1 MNQPK
6 ISDLSSKELYFNRE
20 LSFLEFNRRVK
31 AQAGDERVPLLERLR
46 FLTIVSSNLD
56 EFFEVRVGL
65 LKQRIALALPHQG
78 ADSTPAAV
86 LHRQIRETVN
96 ALVTN
101 QYELLNNTVLP
112 ALEQHGVR
120 LLRRSRWTAA
130 HKAWIANY
138 FTEQALPVLTPV
150 GLDPAHPFPV
160 VQNKGLNFLI
170 TLEGEDAFDRDSGVA
185 ILQVPRCLPRVIRM
199 PKEISDGQEFTLIS
213 SVIHA
218 NINALFPGMQV
229 TGCHQFRLTRDSN
242 MWVDEEEID
251 DLLDALKGELH
262 GRNYGSSTR
271 LEVAAGTPDY
281 LIDFLLSHH
290 GLGQEDLYV
299 VNGPVNL
306 HRLGALVNQAELDEL
321 KHPAFTPGLP
331 QNLGP
336 KQDLLATLRAHDVLL
351 YHPYQSYNPVVDLLW
366 RASTDP
372 KVLAIKM
379 TLYRVGGGSRIV
391 EALLQAARAG
401 KDVTVVVELRAR
413 FDEAE
418 NISLATR
425 LAEAGANVVYGVV
438 GFKCHAK
445 TMLVVRREGGKLRR
459 YVHVGTGNYH
469 INNARLYTDYS
480 LLSANPELGEDVHRI
495 FMELTGLGKVRE
507 MNRLLHSPFTLR
519 EQLVKLID
527 DEATAALAGKP
538 AWIQAKMNSLTE
550 PTVIQ
555 ALYRASQAGVRIDLV
570 VRGICSLRPG
580 MPGVSDTIQVRSIV
594 GRFLEHDRVYAFHAG
609 GKDLVY
615 IASADWMDRNL
626 WRRVEIAC
634 PVRSPELKARILE
647 NLALFL
653 KDDALAWRMDQHGA
667 YERVA
672 EKGTVSAQDIL
683 LLANQSGG
691 SSLG

>member
-6 ISDLSSKELYFNRE
+6 IADLSAKQLFVNRE

-31 AQAGDERVPLLERLR
+31 AQARDARVPLLERLR

-86 LHRQIRETVN
+86 LHGQIREMVRSLVN
-96 ALVTN
+96 N
-101 QYELLNNTVLP
+101 QYKLLNETVLP
-112 ALEQHGVR
+112 ALEEHGVR

-130 HKAWIANY
+130 QKAWIANY

-160 VQNKGLNFLI
+160 VQNKGLNFQI
-170 TLEGEDAFDRDSGVA
+170 TLEGEDAFERDSGIA
-185 ILQVPRCLPRVIRM
+185 ILQVPRCLPRVIRL
-199 PKEISDGQEFTLIS
+199 PSENIDDQDFTLIS

-218 NINALFPGMQV
+218 NINALFPGMKV
-229 TGCHQFRLTRDSN
+229 TGCYQFRLTRDSN

-271 LEVAAGTPDY
+271 LEVASGTPDHV
-281 LIDFLLSHH
+281 IDFLLSHH
-290 GLGQEDLYV
+290 GLGPEDLYL

-306 HRLGALVNQAELDEL
+306 HRLDALVNQAQVDEL
-321 KHPAFTPGLP
+321 KHPRFTPGLP
-331 QNLGP
+331 HNLGP
-336 KQDLLATLRAHDVLL
+336 KQDLLATLRAQDVLL

-445 TMLVVRREGGKLRR
+445 TMLVVRREGGALRR

-469 INNARLYTDYS
+469 IKNARLYIDYS
-480 LLSANPELGEDVHRI
+480 LLSASPELCEDVHGL

-507 MNRLLHSPFTLR
+507 MSRLLHSPFTLR

-527 DEATAALAGKP
+527 DEARAAQAGKP
-538 AWIQAKMNSLTE
+538 AWIQAKMNSLSE
-550 PTVIQ
+550 PTVIK
-555 ALYRASQAGVRIDLV
+555 ALYRASQAGVRIDLI
-570 VRGICSLRPG
+570 VRGICCLRPG
-580 MPGVSDTIQVRSIV
+580 MLGVSDNIQVRSVV

-609 GKDLVY
+609 GKDRVY

-626 WRRVEIAC
+626 WRRIEIAC
-634 PVRSPELKARILE
+634 PIRSPVLKARLLE
-647 NLALFL
+647 NLSLFL
-653 KDDALAWRMDQHGA
+653 KDDAWAWGMDQNGEYA
-667 YERVA
+667 RVS
-672 EKGTVSAQDIL
+672 EKGTVSAQQTL

-691 SSLG
+691 LSLS

>member
-1 MNQPK
+1 MNTPK
-6 ISDLSSKELYFNRE
+6 PLDLSAKEFYVNRE

-31 AQAGDERVPLLERLR
+31 AQARDERVPLLERLR

-86 LHRQIRETVN
+86 LHRQIRETVSE
-96 ALVTN
+96 LVTN
-101 QYELLNNTVLP
+101 QYKLLNETVLP
-112 ALEQHGVR
+112 RLEEHGVR
-120 LLRRSRWTAA
+120 LLRRSRWTPAQ
-130 HKAWIANY
+130 KAWIKNY

-170 TLEGEDAFDRDSGVA
+170 TLEGEDAFERDSGVA
-185 ILQVPRCLPRVIRM
+185 ILQVPRCLPRVIRL
-199 PKEISDGQEFTLIS
+199 PEELSDGQDFTLIS

-218 NINALFPGMQV
+218 NVSALFPGMQV

-271 LEVAAGTPDY
+271 LEVAQGTPDY

-290 GLGQEDLYV
+290 GLGPEDLYV

-306 HRLGALVNQAELDEL
+306 HRLGALVNQARLDEL

-331 QNLGP
+331 HNLGP

-391 EALLQAARAG
+391 DALLQAARAG

-418 NISLATR
+418 NISLATL

-445 TMLVVRREGGKLRR
+445 TMLVVRREQGQLRR

-495 FMELTGLGKVRE
+495 FMELTGLGQVRE

-519 EQLVKLID
+519 TEVVRLID
-527 DEATAALAGKP
+527 AEATAAKAGKP
-538 AWIQAKMNSLTE
+538 AWIRAKMNSLTE
-550 PTVIQ
+550 PSVIQ
-555 ALYRASQAGVRIDLV
+555 ALYRASQAGVQIDLV

-580 MPGVSDTIQVRSIV
+580 LNGVSENIRVRSIV
-594 GRFLEHDRVYAFHAG
+594 GRFLEHDRVYAFHAQ

-626 WRRVEIAC
+626 WRRVEVAC
-634 PVRSPELKARILE
+634 PIRSSELKERILK
-647 NLALFL
+647 NMARFL
-653 KDDALAWRMDQHGA
+653 EDDALAWLMDSDGGYA
-667 YERVA
+667 RVA
-672 EKGTVSAQDIL
+672 ERGENSAQAAL
-683 LLANQSGG
+683 LQDHRSK
-691 SSLG
+691 